1 MKKNVVLLRV
11 STDMQDFDAQK
22 NGIDRYVKENNIVVH
37 KTIEEKGVSGYKT
50 KLEDRE
56 GLQELI
62 QMALN
67 DELNSI
73 IVFNQDRLG
82 RRLEILSFM
91 TIMNEQNVKVYSVTE
106 GILNEDNDTSE
117 LIQAIKFWTAN
128 YESKKTSLRVKNGK
142 RATIEKNAYSGG
154 VANFGYKVVDRKLV
168 IDEEESEVVKF
179 IYENYI
185 DYGCKR
191 TLELLEEKNILKR
204 GEKWTKP
211 KVFSILKNNIYRGK
225 KQYQDELLDFPELQI
240 ISDAMFQK
248 AQERAKSR
256 NTRGTRRYT
265 NRTDILFEGL
275 LFHKCEDGLERKLN
289 IDYVNTTAGR
299 VHTYRCKHCKEIRAQ
314 ITKNFNSAKIE
325 PILIEN
331 IKSVMNSISIKEL
344 EQKYNEEITKSTRTI
359 AKNIDIIN
367 KLIDKKKK
375 AIDSAMKEIEK
386 IFMGESNI
394 DINIPSNMIKKIE
407 GEIKELEE
415 QLKVHQKE
423 LQDLGNT
430 TSNAMYLLDR
440 YKDFEYLFDNS
451 TNEERKVILQ
461 DLVNKI
467 VINKDEI
474 NIQLNIY

>member
-11 STDMQDFDAQK
+11 STDMQDFNSQK
-22 NGIDRYVKENNIVVH
+22 NGIDKYVKENNITVH
-37 KTIEEKGVSGYKT
+37 KIIEEQGVSGYKT
-50 KLEDRE
+50 KLEDRL

-62 QMALN
+62 QMAVN

-106 GILNEDNDTSE
+106 GLLNEDNDTSE

-142 RATIEKNAYSGG
+142 RATIERNAYSGG

-168 IDEEESEVVKF
+168 INEEESEIVKF
-179 IYENYI
+179 IYESYI
-185 DYGCKR
+185 DYGHKR

-204 GEKWTKP
+204 GDKWTKT
-211 KVFSILKNNIYRGK
+211 KMFSILKNNIYRGK
-225 KQYQDELLDFPELQI
+225 KQYQGELLDFPELQI
-240 ISDAMFQK
+240 ISDEMFNK

-275 LFHKCEDGLERKLN
+275 LFHKCEDGIDRKLN

-299 VHTYRCKHCKEIRAQ
+299 VHTYRCKYCKETKAQ
-314 ITKNFNSAKIE
+314 ITKNFISTKLE

-331 IKSVMNSISIKEL
+331 IKSIMNNISIKEL
-344 EQKYNEEITKSTRTI
+344 EHKYNEEITISTDKITKS
-359 AKNIDIIN
+359 IDILN
-367 KLIDKKKK
+367 KTIEKKKK
-375 AIDSAMKEIEK
+375 AIDSAMNEIEK
-386 IFMGESNI
+386 IFMGESNL
-394 DINIPSNMIKKIE
+394 DINIPSNMIKKMETEIE
-407 GEIKELEE
+407 ELENQME
-415 QLKVHQKE
+415 VHQNE
-423 LQDLGNT
+423 LEYLGDT
-430 TSNAMYLLDR
+430 TSNAMYLLDK
-440 YKDFEYLFDNS
+440 YKDFEYIYDNS
-451 TNEERKVILQ
+451 MNEERKVILQ

-467 VINKDEI
+467 VINQDEI